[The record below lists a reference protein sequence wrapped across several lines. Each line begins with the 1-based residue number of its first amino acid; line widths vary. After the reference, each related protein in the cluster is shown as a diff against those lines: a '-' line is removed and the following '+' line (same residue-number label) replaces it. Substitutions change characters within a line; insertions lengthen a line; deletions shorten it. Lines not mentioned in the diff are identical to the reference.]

1 MKLNNLDLNLLVI
14 FNAIYSEGSLTKAGE
29 LVGITQPAVS
39 SALAKLREY
48 FDDQL
53 FIRVGQGVKPT
64 AKTENII
71 IHVRDA
77 LSILQRSLEKPDSF
91 DPAVSSRKF
100 RLSLNDISEGRVL
113 PILMQKVHEAA
124 PNVKLSSYYTSRE
137 DLKHAMAANE
147 VSVAVDP
154 FPPSDSEIKK
164 ELIFEDIFV
173 CGFRKGH
180 RLAKE
185 KNISIEQYLDLD
197 HIKMS
202 ARSQGAALVDNALAK
217 LQLDR
222 KVVLRAQHYLVS
234 PEILNNTDMVLT
246 CTKSFANK
254 HDLAFKTLPFEVAPS
269 QFFLAWH
276 ESNDSDPGHIW
287 LKKLIKQSFAQAKSE

>member
-14 FNAIYSEGSLTKAGE
+14 FNAIYVEGSLTKAGE

-39 SALAKLREY
+39 SALARLREY

-113 PILMQKVHEAA
+113 PILMQKVHELA
-124 PNVKLSSYYTSRE
+124 PNVRLSSYYTGRE
-137 DLKHAMAANE
+137 DLKHAMASNE
-147 VSVAVDP
+147 VSFAVDP

-164 ELIFEDIFV
+164 ELIFEDVFV
-173 CGFRKGH
+173 CGFRKEH
-180 RLAKE
+180 KLAKE
-185 KNISIEQYLDLD
+185 KNISIEQYIDLD
-197 HIKMS
+197 HIKIS
-202 ARSQGAALVDNALAK
+202 GRRQGAALVDNALAK

-222 KVVLRAQHYLVS
+222 KVVLRAQHYLIA
-234 PEILNNTDMVLT
+234 PEILNTTDMVLT

-254 HDLAFKTLPFEVAPS
+254 HSLAYKTLPFEVAPS

-276 ESNDSDPGHIW
+276 ELNDNDPGHIW
-287 LKKLIKQSFAQAKSE
+287 LKKLIKQSFDQAKSE